1 MIPTLRRSQILE
13 ILQASGLE
21 RLPGLAQKMGI
32 SESTL
37 RRDLK
42 ELALR
47 GEVELLR
54 GGGVRMRRENIERG
68 INEKILLNREEKER
82 IARYA
87 AELIH
92 DNDVVY
98 LDPSSLNCILAD
110 YIHANNVKVVTNS
123 FEIIRKL
130 MEKGMNAATG
140 KQKAAAPAPAA
151 APVPAEEE
159 EQAEETDDDELIAV
173 IAAAVAAAMEQAGE
187 ENTTGFV
194 VRSIRR
200 INNAPA
206 WNRAGR
212 EEQVYSRM

>member
-1 MIPTLRRSQILE
+1 MGA
-13 ILQASGLE
+13 ILQYGLSVT
-21 RLPGLAQKMGI
+21 LVGIGTVFVGLI
-32 SESTL
+32 IL
-37 RRDLK
+37 I
-42 ELALR
+42 AL
-47 GEVELLR
+47 
-54 GGGVRMRRENIERG
+54 I
-68 INEKILLNREEKER
+68 
-82 IARYA
+82 
-87 AELIH
+87 
-92 DNDVVY
+92 
-98 LDPSSLNCILAD
+98 
-110 YIHANNVKVVTNS
+110 
-123 FEIIRKL
+123 KL
-130 MEKGMNAATG
+130 MEKVMNAATG

-151 APVPAEEE
+151 APASAEEE

>member
-1 MIPTLRRSQILE
+1 MGA
-13 ILQASGLE
+13 ILQYGLSVT
-21 RLPGLAQKMGI
+21 LVGIGTVFVGLI
-32 SESTL
+32 IL
-37 RRDLK
+37 I
-42 ELALR
+42 AL
-47 GEVELLR
+47 
-54 GGGVRMRRENIERG
+54 I
-68 INEKILLNREEKER
+68 
-82 IARYA
+82 
-87 AELIH
+87 
-92 DNDVVY
+92 
-98 LDPSSLNCILAD
+98 
-110 YIHANNVKVVTNS
+110 
-123 FEIIRKL
+123 KL
-130 MEKGMNAATG
+130 MEKVMNAATG

>member
-1 MIPTLRRSQILE
+1 MGA
-13 ILQASGLE
+13 ILQYGLSVT
-21 RLPGLAQKMGI
+21 LVGIGTVFVGLI
-32 SESTL
+32 IL
-37 RRDLK
+37 I
-42 ELALR
+42 AL
-47 GEVELLR
+47 
-54 GGGVRMRRENIERG
+54 I
-68 INEKILLNREEKER
+68 
-82 IARYA
+82 
-87 AELIH
+87 
-92 DNDVVY
+92 
-98 LDPSSLNCILAD
+98 
-110 YIHANNVKVVTNS
+110 
-123 FEIIRKL
+123 KL
-130 MEKGMNAATG
+130 MEKVMNAATG

-173 IAAAVAAAMEQAGE
+173 IAAAVAAAMEQTGE

>member
-1 MIPTLRRSQILE
+1 MGA
-13 ILQASGLE
+13 ILQYGLSVT
-21 RLPGLAQKMGI
+21 LVGIGTVFVGLI
-32 SESTL
+32 IL
-37 RRDLK
+37 I
-42 ELALR
+42 AL
-47 GEVELLR
+47 
-54 GGGVRMRRENIERG
+54 I
-68 INEKILLNREEKER
+68 
-82 IARYA
+82 
-87 AELIH
+87 
-92 DNDVVY
+92 
-98 LDPSSLNCILAD
+98 
-110 YIHANNVKVVTNS
+110 
-123 FEIIRKL
+123 KL
-130 MEKGMNAATG
+130 MEKAMSAATG

-151 APVPAEEE
+151 APAAAEEE

>member
-1 MIPTLRRSQILE
+1 MGA
-13 ILQASGLE
+13 ILQYGLSVT
-21 RLPGLAQKMGI
+21 LVGIGTVFVGLI
-32 SESTL
+32 IL
-37 RRDLK
+37 I
-42 ELALR
+42 AL
-47 GEVELLR
+47 
-54 GGGVRMRRENIERG
+54 I
-68 INEKILLNREEKER
+68 
-82 IARYA
+82 
-87 AELIH
+87 
-92 DNDVVY
+92 
-98 LDPSSLNCILAD
+98 
-110 YIHANNVKVVTNS
+110 
-123 FEIIRKL
+123 KL
-130 MEKGMNAATG
+130 MEKVMNAATG
-140 KQKAAAPAPAA
+140 KQKAAAP

>member
-1 MIPTLRRSQILE
+1 MAA
-13 ILQASGLE
+13 ILQYGLSVT
-21 RLPGLAQKMGI
+21 LVGIGTVFVGLI
-32 SESTL
+32 IL
-37 RRDLK
+37 I
-42 ELALR
+42 AL
-47 GEVELLR
+47 
-54 GGGVRMRRENIERG
+54 I
-68 INEKILLNREEKER
+68 
-82 IARYA
+82 
-87 AELIH
+87 
-92 DNDVVY
+92 
-98 LDPSSLNCILAD
+98 
-110 YIHANNVKVVTNS
+110 
-123 FEIIRKL
+123 KL
-130 MEKGMNAATG
+130 MEKVMNAATG

-151 APVPAEEE
+151 APAEEE